1 MNLNVIL
8 AIFRKDLI
16 YSTKNKNI
24 LLILLIP
31 IFLSILSTS
40 TFSMTENIKVPIAVY
55 DEGSSEDFV
64 NHLKH
69 IDSYEVIVTGS
80 IGKAKEL
87 LYKEEV
93 AAAVIIPEGFSAALK
108 RGLVPSLNIIVN
120 PYDTKSTLFLRMY
133 KDAIMDFAGQKYP
146 VSVSLNTFPAGLQ
159 SRLNIPTWVMFA
171 IIFVGMM
178 VLPNTLTT
186 EKEKKTLDAI
196 LVSPASEKDII
207 YGKSFFGL
215 FLTILISLVMIFING
230 GFTGNFL
237 LFLLFII
244 LGSTF
249 FTGLGLLIASYTE
262 NYSSASLLSTIFMIP
277 FLLLPL
283 LANLSPEIRYFSHFV
298 PSTYILNGITD
309 SMLTNSGISDLY
321 SALGAL
327 IVFNVFVYTL
337 TTYVLWKKSYV

>member
-1 MNLNVIL
+1 
-8 AIFRKDLI
+8 
-16 YSTKNKNI
+16 
-24 LLILLIP
+24 
-31 IFLSILSTS
+31 
-40 TFSMTENIKVPIAVY
+40 
-55 DEGSSEDFV
+55 
-64 NHLKH
+64 
-69 IDSYEVIVTGS
+69 
-80 IGKAKEL
+80 
-87 LYKEEV
+87 
-93 AAAVIIPEGFSAALK
+93 
-108 RGLVPSLNIIVN
+108 
-120 PYDTKSTLFLRMY
+120 
-133 KDAIMDFAGQKYP
+133 
-146 VSVSLNTFPAGLQ
+146 
-159 SRLNIPTWVMFA
+159 
-171 IIFVGMM
+171 
-178 VLPNTLTT
+178 
-186 EKEKKTLDAI
+186 
-196 LVSPASEKDII
+196 
-207 YGKSFFGL
+207 
-215 FLTILISLVMIFING
+215 MIFING

-283 LANLSPEIRYFSHFV
+283 LANLSPEIGYFSHFV